1 MTDGL
6 ELGVCLTTEIGMVA
20 NLVIYGSALTFI
32 MIKHNRT
39 LSCMTKCLL
48 FVPALEYISVL
59 CYITPVMISNQQES
73 SWACLYPKSQI
84 VENLLFLTQE
94 ANFLVVNIF
103 MLKNLSVYVMFRA
116 NGEE

>member
-1 MTDGL
+1 M
-6 ELGVCLTTEIGMVA
+6 IA
-20 NLVIYGSALTFI
+20 NLLIYGSALTFI

-39 LSCMTKCLL
+39 LSCVTKCLL
-48 FVPALEYISVL
+48 FVPALEYITVL
-59 CYITPVMISNQQES
+59 CYITPVMLSNQSED
-73 SWACLYPKSQI
+73 SWVCLYPKSKF
-84 VENLLFLTQE
+84 VANFLFFTQE